1 MTINELPSYVDYAAT
16 MPTPVIVFAVS
27 LLAIFILTA
36 LLFFAMD
43 VDAQPSIT
51 ATFLIG
57 AVASVVTAMFSLNVA
72 QDEITHFRADALSQ
86 HLEETYGVDVGFG
99 EDGVQPDDLDGRTVH
114 DGDSV
119 YQISVTTDSTILLVD
134 DGGKEVPRISQ

>member
-1 MTINELPSYVDYAAT
+1 MTINQLPSYVDYAAT
-16 MPTPVIVFAVS
+16 IPTPVIVFAVS
-27 LLAIFILTA
+27 LLAIFILTT

-43 VDAQPSIT
+43 VDAQPWIT

-57 AVASVVTAMFSLNVA
+57 AVASVVTTMFSLNVA
-72 QDEITHFRADALSQ
+72 QDDIAHFRADALSQ

-99 EDGVQPDDLDGRTVH
+99 EDGVQPADLDGSTVR

-119 YQISVTTDSTILLVD
+119 YQISVTTDGTILLVD
-134 DGGKEVPRISQ
+134 DGGKEVPRISR

>member
-43 VDAQPSIT
+43 VDAQPWIT

-99 EDGVQPDDLDGRTVH
+99 EDGVRPDTLDGNTVH

-119 YQISVTTDSTILLVD
+119 YQISVATDGSILLVD